1 MFTDG
6 VKLKLTA
13 GKGGNGVV
21 AWRREK
27 FIPKGGPYGGNG
39 GRGGNIIFKSSNH
52 IFSLDH
58 YRKIVEL
65 SAENGGPGG
74 SNLKT
79 GKDGDDLILDVPCG
93 TILRRADSGTILK
106 DFTLPGEEFVI
117 CQGGK
122 GGKGN
127 DFFKSSTNRAPSK
140 CTEGREGEEIEVILD
155 LKLIADV
162 GFVGFPNAGKSTLFT
177 AMTAKAVKIGDYPFT
192 TLVPNIGY
200 VEFEDYSRVYLAD
213 IPGIIKDAHKNKG
226 LGLAFLK
233 HIERSRVLVYVVDVS
248 ATDNRSPIEDFFT
261 LYEELKSY
269 LIDLTHKPFI
279 VVLNQIDRCESESL
293 ISDFYTKFPF
303 EHKHLYK
310 VSAKTGQ
317 GLTEF
322 ITAMRSTA
330 QADGIRYT

>member
-1 MFTDG
+1 
-6 VKLKLTA
+6 
-13 GKGGNGVV
+13 
-21 AWRREK
+21 
-27 FIPKGGPYGGNG
+27 
-39 GRGGNIIFKSSNH
+39 
-52 IFSLDH
+52 
-58 YRKIVEL
+58 
-65 SAENGGPGG
+65 
-74 SNLKT
+74 
-79 GKDGDDLILDVPCG
+79 
-93 TILRRADSGTILK
+93 
-106 DFTLPGEEFVI
+106 
-117 CQGGK
+117 
-122 GGKGN
+122 
-127 DFFKSSTNRAPSK
+127 
-140 CTEGREGEEIEVILD
+140 
-155 LKLIADV
+155 
-162 GFVGFPNAGKSTLFT
+162 
-177 AMTAKAVKIGDYPFT
+177 MTAKAVKIGDYPFT